1 MPARRRMRHLL
12 PSPGRRPPFPSM
24 RACATIQHTSM
35 RWGHASAI
43 GTSVGMSLG
52 FPLLAYGTSA
62 GAPRGSFVRGEEMNG
77 PYYLAI
83 DVGTS
88 RTSAAIARFAPDGS
102 LLATPFPL
110 GRSGDNAPTVVFAA
124 DGELLFGDAAE
135 RRGHTQPD
143 RLIREYK
150 RRIGDDVPILA
161 ADRAFAPEEL
171 YARTV
176 DWAARAVVER
186 EGGSPALLAIT
197 VPAAWGEYRS
207 DIVRTALSEQ
217 GWRGVVVITEPE
229 AAARHYESTNPL
241 PEGRVLAVYDFGGG
255 TFDAVALRK
264 DADGAVRIVGAPA
277 GIPDLGGAD
286 FDDALVRHVVRTAR
300 LDTMAL
306 AGDTSGRMALA
317 ALRRECVD
325 AKESLS
331 FDSEAVVPVLLSGDQ
346 RSVRLSRDEFEVMI
360 ADDLDRTVDAFE
372 DALERAGVDLD
383 DVDAILLTGGTSRI
397 PRVAQVLSERF
408 DRPIALDADPKAII
422 ALGAARAAA
431 DAARAA
437 AEPADD
443 VPALVVEDDAPAL
456 RPEPAAGAARR
467 SWFRRAPVAAYLT
480 VGAAVVLASLGV
492 AGAPTLGT
500 AIVGASDRAD
510 MTAAPEAAAADA
522 GPGDHS
528 AAQPAESA
536 VEPVAEAE
544 GARPEG
550 TTWRRTPAKKP
561 ASATPP
567 RTPGS
572 STRAAA
578 QGRAAQGTTPAGG
591 SAATPRPSSGSPSGS
606 TPAPTPGGGD
616 ATPDPGPTD
625 PGPSDPGP
633 TDPGPADPG
642 PANPGPAD
650 PGPTDPGPSDPGGTG
665 GGDTGGGDTGGGD
678 TAETPPADPPAEADP
693 TPPPGGEPSPT
704 PTAGVPV

>member
-1 MPARRRMRHLL
+1 
-12 PSPGRRPPFPSM
+12 
-24 RACATIQHTSM
+24 
-35 RWGHASAI
+35 
-43 GTSVGMSLG
+43 
-52 FPLLAYGTSA
+52 
-62 GAPRGSFVRGEEMNG
+62 MNG

-286 FDDALVRHVVRTAR
+286 FDDALVRHVIRTAR
-300 LDTMAL
+300 LDTTAL

-437 AEPADD
+437 AEPAHD
-443 VPALVVEDDAPAL
+443 VPSLAADDDDPAL
-456 RPEPAAGAARR
+456 RPEPHAPTAGAARR

-480 VGAAVVLASLGV
+480 VGASVVLASLGI

-522 GPGDHS
+522 APGEQV
-528 AAQPAESA
+528 AAPPSEPAA
-536 VEPVAEAE
+536 EPVAEAE

-561 ASATPP
+561 ASVTPP
-567 RTPGS
+567 RTPAS
-572 STRAAA
+572 STRTAAQEPAA
-578 QGRAAQGTTPAGG
+578 QGPAAQGTTPAGG
-591 SAATPRPSSGSPSGS
+591 SAATPRPSSGSPAGS

-616 ATPDPGPTD
+616 ATPDPGP
-625 PGPSDPGP
+625 
-633 TDPGPADPG
+633 
-642 PANPGPAD
+642 AD
-650 PGPTDPGPSDPGGTG
+650 PGPTDPGPTDPGDTG

-678 TAETPPADPPAEADP
+678 TGGGDTGGGDTGGGDTGGTAETPPADPPAEADP

-704 PTAGVPV
+704 PTAAVPV

>member
-1 MPARRRMRHLL
+1 
-12 PSPGRRPPFPSM
+12 
-24 RACATIQHTSM
+24 
-35 RWGHASAI
+35 
-43 GTSVGMSLG
+43 
-52 FPLLAYGTSA
+52 
-62 GAPRGSFVRGEEMNG
+62 MNG

-300 LDTMAL
+300 LDTTAL

-360 ADDLDRTVDAFE
+360 AEDLDRTVEAFE

-397 PRVAQVLSERF
+397 PRVAQVLS
-408 DRPIALDADPKAII
+408 
-422 ALGAARAAA
+422 GGSTARS
-431 DAARAA
+431 
-437 AEPADD
+437 PST
-443 VPALVVEDDAPAL
+443 PTP
-456 RPEPAAGAARR
+456 RR
-467 SWFRRAPVAAYLT
+467 SSPW
-480 VGAAVVLASLGV
+480 
-492 AGAPTLGT
+492 
-500 AIVGASDRAD
+500 
-510 MTAAPEAAAADA
+510 
-522 GPGDHS
+522 
-528 AAQPAESA
+528 
-536 VEPVAEAE
+536 
-544 GARPEG
+544 ARPA
-550 TTWRRTPAKKP
+550 R
-561 ASATPP
+561 PP
-567 RTPGS
+567 
-572 STRAAA
+572 
-578 QGRAAQGTTPAGG
+578 
-591 SAATPRPSSGSPSGS
+591 
-606 TPAPTPGGGD
+606 
-616 ATPDPGPTD
+616 
-625 PGPSDPGP
+625 
-633 TDPGPADPG
+633 
-642 PANPGPAD
+642 
-650 PGPTDPGPSDPGGTG
+650 
-665 GGDTGGGDTGGGD
+665 
-678 TAETPPADPPAEADP
+678 TPPAPQRSPPTMCRRSPP
-693 TPPPGGEPSPT
+693 TTTIPRSCPSPT
-704 PTAGVPV
+704 RPPQGPRGAAGSGAHRSRRTSRWGRRSCWRVSASPAPRHWAPPSWELPTVPT